1 MMKME
6 IHGIEDVQKILE
18 DIAPKRATNLITATI
33 RGIASEIRKEMKGNA
48 PKDTSNLIKSI
59 KVKKSR
65 SDKFKPVFKV
75 VFDSGN
81 GAKHDGFYWRFVE
94 YDQGFGKSSGAGF
107 VRRSR
112 LKIESNLDFYL
123 KSQFSKKIES
133 AIKRELKRQA
143 AST

>member
-1 MMKME
+1 MIKME
-6 IHGIEDVQKILE
+6 IHGLEDVQKILE

-33 RGIASEIRKEMKGNA
+33 RGVASEIRKEMKGNA

-75 VFDSGN
+75 VFDSGKD
-81 GAKHDGFYWRFVE
+81 AKHDGFYWRFVE
-94 YDQGFGKSSGAGF
+94 HGQGFGQNATNF

-112 LKIESNLDFYL
+112 LKIESNLEFYI
-123 KSQFSKKIES
+123 KSQFSKKLES

-143 AST
+143 ANK